1 MLVNLKQKSQLT
13 IPKGFV
19 ERLKLRIGDKLEIE
33 EMEGKLVITPVVV
46 VPKDQAWFYSPEWQ
60 KKEQEVDKQ
69 KKEGKV
75 HKASNKK
82 ELFKKLGL
90 NKI

>member
-19 ERLKLRIGDKLEIE
+19 KRLKLRIGDKLEIE

-75 HKASNKK
+75 HKASSKK

-90 NKI
+90 DKV

>member
-1 MLVNLKQKSQLT
+1 MLINLKQKSQLT